1 MSLLLAF
8 DAATDV
14 ATVAVARLDDR
25 VVLGEGEARP
35 IALLEEV
42 ERLLVA
48 QGASPRDLGALA
60 LGVGPG
66 RYTSIR
72 LALATGRGLALALDL
87 PVAGVST
94 LDVLAAGAPGATPV
108 IDARRGELFAPGPDG
123 PRCLVAA
130 DLPVAAGALLVGDGA
145 LREREALEARGA
157 VVPPDDDPR
166 HRPRAALLAG
176 LADGFGPAEA
186 VEPLYLRAPD
196 AERTI
201 RAFPH
206 A

>member
-14 ATVAVARLDDR
+14 ATVALARLDDR
-25 VVLGEGEARP
+25 AVLGEDEARP
-35 IALLEEV
+35 IALLEAV
-42 ERLLVA
+42 DRLLA
-48 QGASPRDLGALA
+48 ARGASPRDLSALA

-72 LALATGRGLALALDL
+72 LALASGRGLALALDL

-123 PRCLVAA
+123 PACLPAA
-130 DLPVAAGALLVGDGA
+130 ELPVAPGSLLVGDGA
-145 LREREALEARGA
+145 LRYRDALEARGA

-166 HRPRAALLAG
+166 HRPRAALLAR
-176 LADGFGPAEA
+176 LAAGFGPAEA
-186 VEPLYLRAPD
+186 AEPLYLRVPD

-201 RAFPH
+201 KPFPRA
-206 A
+206 